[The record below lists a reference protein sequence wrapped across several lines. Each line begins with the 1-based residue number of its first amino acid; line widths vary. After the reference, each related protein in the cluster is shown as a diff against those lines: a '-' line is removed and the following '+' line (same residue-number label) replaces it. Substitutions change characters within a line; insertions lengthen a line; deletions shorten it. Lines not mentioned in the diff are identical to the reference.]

1 MATLAGLPPP
11 GGVLK
16 KLERG
21 NSSGGQGQLLEIPS
35 NIPLVN
41 TLVTDDDLGFSSEA
55 NFDSFKLQT
64 AVDLLTSQHSRLLK
78 KRHFNILEK
87 ILSVYTH
94 GFPLDSLVNVLSILN
109 ACADLVVDD
118 IRYQEFMVALVT
130 LLQKPFIKLQASDE
144 ISFKAIVTDSFAQ
157 LGYLLRVDSE
167 AVRTAV
173 VDTLF
178 LLYSGTAKVVPA
190 KEVRRVSF
198 AFLSRA
204 IEKSGVVETVMKALA
219 LFDKNQEILIT
230 RVFIFLKTASYSS
243 LNCSHMLNAGAG
255 YILCLSL
262 KEHGNDY
269 KQVQYTTEI
278 LWNLIEFGDR
288 DSILGQLSNLRC
300 LQILNQLLI
309 WELSQSHSQ
318 YHRTI
323 RNDVIAIVTQ
333 ITEANPDG
341 PLIES
346 GFVKSVLLIFTCNE
360 TKSKN
365 ALVRHVKFH
374 ENSEDFEF
382 KKLLLSLILCFV
394 RNISSLNLFRE
405 TKLFETL
412 TFYLKPIKNIESN
425 FNTSQLEEI
434 QLQCLSALCIL
445 SSKCQELTEEPT
457 YVTTVLTFFEWCIN
471 ESDPYLSQGNS
482 FFSSG
487 GRNSKKS
494 QLRYALR
501 YIRHLTRSKHDEV
514 VMMLVNFE
522 LVLKLSLL
530 ADDLFHELENPVE
543 DLNPVTDKE
552 DEREALCLDLLC
564 ECFYILG
571 MFCQDFIDHKELV
584 PSKTVS
590 LFVKILGIDVENVC
604 RGLGYNKLMLATV
617 EAVWSCLVGS
627 RRNEILFLENSGIFS
642 LLNIL
647 EHVPRYLQSVILATI
662 LDFMENPLTIPHVLI
677 WENKKQ
683 MKVAKIL
690 IQIWKS
696 IELDIQVPR
705 SENGVILNP
714 TQPLKSPFPEAPDSD
729 DKVISSKSQSKAIA
743 EVAENMRAKIHG
755 FFLKL
760 RQDEI
765 DGLMPSDFVWV
776 SIIERYFDLKSADVW
791 NGKLFMFNQY

>member
-16 KLERG
+16 KLERV
-21 NSSGGQGQLLEIPS
+21 NSGSQRQQLMGIPC

-41 TLVTDDDLGFSSEA
+41 TLVTDEDLGFSSEA
-55 NFDSFKLQT
+55 KFDSFKLQT
-64 AVDLLTSQHSRLLK
+64 AVDLLTSQHSKLLK

-87 ILSVYTH
+87 ILNVYTH

-109 ACADLVVDD
+109 ACADLIGDD
-118 IRYQEFMVALVT
+118 IRYQEFMVSLVN
-130 LLQKPFIKLQASDE
+130 LLQQPFITLQSSDE

-167 AVRTAV
+167 PVRTAV

-178 LLYSGTAKVVPA
+178 LLYSETAKVTSA
-190 KEVRRVSF
+190 KGVRRASF
-198 AFLSRA
+198 TFLSQA
-204 IEKSGVVETVMKALA
+204 IERSGVVETVMKALA
-219 LFDKNQEILIT
+219 LFDKNQENLIR
-230 RVFIFLKTASYSS
+230 RVFIFLITASYSP
-243 LNCSHMLNAGAG
+243 LNCSHMLNARAG
-255 YILCLSL
+255 YVLCLSL
-262 KEHGNDY
+262 RKHGNDY
-269 KQVQYTTEI
+269 KHVQYTTEI
-278 LWNLIEFGDR
+278 LWNLIALGDR
-288 DSILGQLSNLRC
+288 ESILGQLSNLRC
-300 LQILNQLLI
+300 LQILNELLLTQ
-309 WELSQSHSQ
+309 LSQSHSL
-318 YHRTI
+318 YHRAV

-333 ITEANPDG
+333 ITEANPEG

-346 GFVKSVLLIFTCNE
+346 GLVKSALLIFTCNE

-365 ALVRHVKFH
+365 ALVRHVKFQG
-374 ENSEDFEF
+374 NPEDFEF
-382 KKLLLSLILCFV
+382 KKLLLSLVLSFA
-394 RNISSLNLFRE
+394 RNLSSLNLFRE
-405 TKLFETL
+405 TKLFEAL
-412 TFYLKPIKNIESN
+412 TFYLKPIKSIESN
-425 FNTSQLEEI
+425 FDSSQLEEI

-445 SSKCQELTEEPT
+445 SSKCHELTEDPH
-457 YVTTVLTFFEWCIN
+457 YVTAVLTFFDWCIN
-471 ESDPYLSQGNS
+471 ESDPYFSQGNS

-494 QLRYALR
+494 QLRYTLR

-514 VMMLVNFE
+514 IMILVSFE

-530 ADDLFHELENPVE
+530 AEDLFQELENPVV

-571 MFCQDFIDHKELV
+571 MFCEDLVDHKELL
-584 PSKTVS
+584 PSNTVS
-590 LFVKILGIDVENVC
+590 LLVKILGIKFENVC

-627 RRNEILFLENSGIFS
+627 RNNELLFLENSGIFS

-647 EHVPRYLQSVILATI
+647 EQVPRYLQSVILACI

-677 WENKKQ
+677 WENNKQ
-683 MKVAKIL
+683 MKAAKIL

-696 IELDIQVPR
+696 IELEIQVAR
-705 SENGVILNP
+705 NENGVITDLAN
-714 TQPLKSPFPEAPDSD
+714 PLKSQLRENAESQ
-729 DKVISSKSQSKAIA
+729 DKFTTISSESQSKAVS
-743 EVAENMRAKIHG
+743 EVAENMRSKIHG

-765 DGLMPSDFVWV
+765 DGLIPSDYVWV
-776 SIIERYFDLKSADVW
+776 SIIERYFDLKSAEVW
-791 NGKLFMFNQY
+791 RG